1 MPPAKAPRRYLKES
15 RIFSTKGSGVMAG
28 GGFATFK
35 VPNIKTGVK
44 VLKSF
49 SRGMAFWQVSQRFII
64 RGARRKAQIVTGY
77 SKSYKRNQ
85 ISETFLK
92 RALNDAAVNAA
103 NSLGYNFKYEGG
115 KPEIVKPKGKSFNL
129 LIWFT
134 GEKRQTLLRLK

>member
-1 MPPAKAPRRYLKES
+1 MPPPKYKRYLKES
-15 RIFSTKGSGVMAG
+15 RIFSPKGTGMMAG

-35 VPNIKTGVK
+35 VPNTKVGVS
-44 VLKSF
+44 VLKNLQ
-49 SRGMAFWQVSQRFII
+49 RGMAFWQVSQRFII
-64 RGARRKAQIVTGY
+64 KGGRRKSQIVTGY

-92 RALNDAAVNAA
+92 RAISDAAVNAA

-115 KPEIVKPKGKSFNL
+115 KPEIVKPKGKAFNL